1 MTLVFKRSVTVVLAL
16 FVSIAAGA
24 DKEHA
29 RLEVGPASSYP
40 YKQTSEGLVM
50 AADVFETGE
59 KVKDAFGKHNPYDYG
74 VLPILVVIENTAN
87 KAIDLSHMRVQYVMQ
102 GHGKVDATPPGDLAY
117 IHGARRPGITP
128 APLPIPG
135 LPQTTGLRP
144 VTLLMASSP
153 NSYCRR
159 KTSHGCRAVL
169 IHRLP
174 IYINCHPNRQ
184 FFRKNKKPRL
194 HFCKQGWRKSVSTL
208 YLLTPS
214 LSELPSVF

>member
-40 YKQTSEGLVM
+40 YKQTSEGLII

-135 LPQTTGLRP
+135 LPQTTGGKKSPLAEWEIQGRAFVLR
-144 VTLLMASSP
+144 
-153 NSYCRR
+153 
-159 KTSHGCRAVL
+159 VL
-169 IHRLP
+169 
-174 IYINCHPNRQ
+174 
-184 FFRKNKKPRL
+184 
-194 HFCKQGWRKSVSTL
+194 
-208 YLLTPS
+208 
-214 LSELPSVF
+214 